1 MAMKYCEQHDIW
13 YDYKEG
19 CPECGKFGRVAGSI
33 IGNII
38 GGGIW
43 AAVTATRKV
52 KEYNKRQKEIEA
64 TRISATINEVW
75 QEHNVV
81 SNGVS
86 GMNIHVKFEVNNM
99 LNLTGNCCV
108 YFYDRKKNLLKDTN
122 QAYNSVDGHVSVG
135 SIYTPNYKNCTYNDF
150 LLFIPYSELHLSVGY
165 HELKFQIQIF
175 DCNTISIASSNF
187 YDFNVNWQGEQRIE
201 TISRKNSKQAN
212 YPDIKSIIQKVINY
226 TPNGSA
232 IISIGDLYV
241 QFYAN
246 DENTL
251 VVEAVSDFYVPRIGN
266 KDKEFKK
273 MGFTIDQTSNYT
285 REYPTKD
292 LPLIIKD
299 IVLIFENIYKINFI
313 DYKIDDNC

>member
-1 MAMKYCEQHDIW
+1 M
-13 YDYKEG
+13 
-19 CPECGKFGRVAGSI
+19 
-33 IGNII
+33 
-38 GGGIW
+38 
-43 AAVTATRKV
+43 
-52 KEYNKRQKEIEA
+52 
-64 TRISATINEVW
+64 
-75 QEHNVV
+75 
-81 SNGVS
+81 
-86 GMNIHVKFEVNNM
+86 
-99 LNLTGNCCV
+99 
-108 YFYDRKKNLLKDTN
+108 
-122 QAYNSVDGHVSVG
+122 
-135 SIYTPNYKNCTYNDF
+135 
-150 LLFIPYSELHLSVGY
+150 
-165 HELKFQIQIF
+165 
-175 DCNTISIASSNF
+175 
-187 YDFNVNWQGEQRIE
+187 
-201 TISRKNSKQAN
+201 
-212 YPDIKSIIQKVINY
+212 INY